1 MSTGEYM
8 TNTNRNIT
16 INVLPSDSN
25 QGNRG
30 TFLGPPPHVK
40 VDIGDT
46 VNFNVTPAGSTF
58 SVVFVGLSPFSVNL
72 LTDQNSSAV
81 VTYPGI
87 YHYQVSVTLPDGGT
101 FRITNCP
108 EIEA

>member
-1 MSTGEYM
+1 MSTGGYM
-8 TNTNRNIT
+8 PNKNIT

-46 VNFNVTPAGSTF
+46 VTFNVTPTGSTF
-58 SVVFVGLSPFSVNL
+58 AVVFVGLSPFPVND
-72 LTDQNSSAV
+72 LTDSSPTAA

-87 YHYQVSVTLPDGGT
+87 YHYQVSVTLSSGET

>member
-1 MSTGEYM
+1 MS
-8 TNTNRNIT
+8 NRNIL
-16 INVLPSDSN
+16 INVLPNDTS
-25 QGNRG
+25 QGKRG

-40 VDIGDT
+40 VDIGDIVT
-46 VNFNVTPAGSTF
+46 FDVTPGGSTF
-58 SVVFVGLSPFSVNL
+58 AVVFVGLSPFPVNL
-72 LTDQNSSAV
+72 LTDQNCYAA

-87 YHYQVSVTLPDGGT
+87 YHYQVSVTLSNGDT

>member
-1 MSTGEYM
+1 MNERGEPM
-8 TNTNRNIT
+8 PRNIM
-16 INVLPSDSN
+16 INVLPNDSN

-40 VDIGDT
+40 VDVGDMVT
-46 VNFNVTPAGSTF
+46 FDVTPANSTF
-58 SVVFVGLSPFSVNL
+58 SVVFVGLSPFLVNL
-72 LTDQNSSAV
+72 LTETDCSAEV
-81 VTYPGI
+81 KYPGS